1 MILMIVWIAAL
12 IIGVSIG
19 TGGIWPVLY
28 RIEMWLKYK
37 FGKIG
42 K

>member
-12 IIGVSIG
+12 IIGVSFG
-19 TGGIWPVLY
+19 TGAIWPVLF
-28 RIEMWLKYK
+28 RLEMWLKYK

>member
-1 MILMIVWIAAL
+1 MILMIVWLAAL

-19 TGGIWPVLY
+19 TGAIWPVLF
-28 RIEMWLKYK
+28 RLEMWLKYK
-37 FGKIG
+37 FGKIE

>member
-1 MILMIVWIAAL
+1 MLIWLAAL
-12 IIGVSIG
+12 IIGVSFG
-19 TGGIWPVLY
+19 NGSIWPVLF
-28 RIEMWLKYK
+28 RLEMWLKNK